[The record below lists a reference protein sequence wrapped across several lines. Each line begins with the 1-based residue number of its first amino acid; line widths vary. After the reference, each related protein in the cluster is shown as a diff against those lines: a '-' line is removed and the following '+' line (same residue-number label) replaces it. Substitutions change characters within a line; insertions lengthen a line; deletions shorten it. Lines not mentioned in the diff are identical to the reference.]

1 MKLYLKK
8 QRLLKLANISI
19 VVLTLIIPATYAEQ
33 PSQDETKIYKPKVAR
48 PSANM
53 LAKYPNKTFK
63 GFGDTR
69 IDKFF
74 GHTFTSLNIPG
85 KTIVGATLEIQAK
98 PTKSSQS
105 NNDALHLKFFGAGG
119 NSLASGWDTYF
130 GSGNSNPGLLSNQ
143 WIIIFYQNG
152 HTFNLN
158 LENINKNSIINQLNT
173 NTFLDV
179 LVENDTI
186 VESIK
191 LTIKYRSACTPPPS
205 NMVGWWPLD
214 EQSGTT
220 ATDIVNSNNG
230 THMNSPVP
238 TASGKVNGALEFYGA
253 NNDYVEV
260 PDNSVLNFGEGDFS
274 IDAWI
279 NNGSGPIVSKFSTG
293 GIGYV
298 LTSETCLCTSS
309 PPGTRILILTVVGS
323 GGGFNYEFC
332 GEIPPDQLSHVAAV
346 IDRDANTAKC
356 YVNGVLQNTIT
367 IPITG
372 STTNSDPLFIGHSN
386 ELNNYYYGLIDEVEL
401 FNRALTTSE
410 IQDIYNAGSAGKCKE
425 LTHLPWDVRPCQG
438 ENSVAVDATVCNYS
452 TISQTYQLSSL
463 LPSSSGNQCN
473 FSMPSTIN
481 YTVTPTSALFTIPSG
496 QCDAFELGIEIPT
509 GISNTDI
516 ACYTANVNNINTG
529 QIISDEGSIWGQT
542 QWCLGI
548 IDKKFNTLALS
559 QVTAITVDVTNTG
572 DTNETL
578 EYTIVPVRSDMNES
592 RPVSL
597 SLNEEKPGVGIS
609 DKISLNAGET
619 GKIEFKA
626 SLTQAD
632 PFSVNE
638 AIIMADID
646 GDGKQEPLY
655 STAFLYNK
663 QLKPEDPLSVTLDK
677 FTTNAANGKITI
689 NWTTGTETNNA
700 GFILWRATPINGQ
713 CSTTEASNYK
723 DVRQVKPLVYSK
735 AKDGVLGALYSEE
748 DNNVESGITYCY
760 GLEDID
766 YDGKRTFH
774 IDKIISATLN

>member
-1 MKLYLKK
+1 MKPYLKK
-8 QRLLKLANISI
+8 QKLLKLANISI
-19 VVLTLIIPATYAEQ
+19 VALSLIIPAAYAEK

-85 KTIVGATLEIQAK
+85 KRIVGATLEIKAK
-98 PTKSSQS
+98 PTNSSLS
-105 NNDALHLKFFGAGG
+105 TNDNFHLKFFGAGG
-119 NSLASGWDTYF
+119 SSLASGWSTNF
-130 GSGNSNPGLLSNQ
+130 GSGNPNPGLLSNP
-143 WIIIFYQNG
+143 WIIIFYPNG

-158 LENINKNSIINQLNT
+158 LEKINDNNNLINILNT
-173 NTFLDV
+173 NSFLDV
-179 LVENDTI
+179 LVEDDTT

-191 LTIKYRSACTPPPS
+191 LTVNYKSACTPPPF
-205 NMVGWWPLD
+205 NMVAWWPLD

-230 THMNSPVP
+230 THINGPVP
-238 TASGKVNGALEFYGA
+238 TASGKVNGALEFNGA

-260 PDNSVLNFGEGDFS
+260 PDNSVLNFGAGDFS

-279 NNGSGPIVSKFSTG
+279 NNGIGPIVSKFSTS
-293 GIGYV
+293 GIGYA
-298 LTSETCLCTSS
+298 LSLAIIPSTDLPS
-309 PPGTRILILTVVGS
+309 GTRALMLTVVGS
-323 GGGFNYEFC
+323 GGGFNYQYC
-332 GEIPPDQLSHVAAV
+332 GEIPPNQLSHVAAV
-346 IDRDANTAKC
+346 IDRDTNTAKC

-367 IPITG
+367 IPITD

-386 ELNNYYYGLIDEVEL
+386 EYNNYYYGLIDEVEL
-401 FNRALTTSE
+401 FNRALTASE
-410 IQDIYNAGSAGKCKE
+410 IQDIYNAGSAGKCKD
-425 LTHLPWDVRPCQG
+425 LVHVPWDVRSCPG

-452 TISQTYQLSSL
+452 TTPQTYQLFSL
-463 LPSSSGNQCN
+463 FPSSSGTQCN
-473 FSMPSTIN
+473 YQMSPPIN
-481 YTVTPTSALFTIPSG
+481 YTVTPTSAILTVPSG
-496 QCDAFELGIEIPT
+496 QCDAFQLGIEAPT
-509 GISNTDI
+509 NISNNDV
-516 ACYTANVNNINTG
+516 ACYTADVKKISTG
-529 QIISDEGSIWGQT
+529 QIISDEGSIWIQT
-542 QWCLGI
+542 QWCIDI
-548 IDKKFNTLALS
+548 IDEKFNTLALS
-559 QVTAITVDVTNTG
+559 QVTPVTLGVTNNADTG
-572 DTNETL
+572 KTL

-609 DKISLNAGET
+609 GKISLNAGET
-619 GKIEFKA
+619 GKIKFKA

-663 QLKPEDPLSVTLDK
+663 QLKPEGPLSVSLDT
-677 FTTNAANGKITI
+677 FTANAANGKITI

-700 GFILWRATPINGQ
+700 GFTLWRATPIDGQ
-713 CSTTEASNYK
+713 CSTDPSNYK
-723 DVRQVKPLVYSK
+723 DIRQVQPLVYSK
-735 AKDGVLGALYSEE
+735 SQDGVLGANYSEE
-748 DNNVESGITYCY
+748 DQNVEPNVTYCY
-760 GLEDID
+760 GLEDVD

-774 IDKIISATLN
+774 IDNIISAILN